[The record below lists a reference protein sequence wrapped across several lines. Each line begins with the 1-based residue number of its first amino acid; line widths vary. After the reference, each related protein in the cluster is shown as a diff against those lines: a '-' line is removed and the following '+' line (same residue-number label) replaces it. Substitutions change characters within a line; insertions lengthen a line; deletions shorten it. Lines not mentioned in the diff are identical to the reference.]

1 MGFVAY
7 VLSAVGTDP
16 GPVDD
21 DRWPL
26 VLAAA
31 NQGLIQRADIVTI
44 YEESGSD
51 EAAANKAIGRWLS
64 SGRLVKKGSGVYEL
78 GNG

>member
-1 MGFVAY
+1 
-7 VLSAVGTDP
+7 
-16 GPVDD
+16 
-21 DRWPL
+21 

-31 NQGLIQRADIVTI
+31 DRGLVQRADIVAI

-51 EAAANKAIGRWLS
+51 EAAANKAITRWMK

-78 GNG
+78 GKG